1 MVRSIT
7 CFGCAG
13 NPLRKRRSKPWTAEL
28 DKTFAEDPEVAETYG
43 LGSLASAKV
52 APRRR
57 GTIATINIVTKTAT
71 TKDDSDFKMSQA
83 AFKPTHK
90 RNKGSWT
97 REEKDHLIAC
107 VTASQQANLRGEGL
121 WYDVYPNMLVRGVKR
136 PVGGNEKYLV

>member
-13 NPLRKRRSKPWTAEL
+13 NPLRKRRAKPWTAEL

-43 LGSLASAKV
+43 LGSFASAKV
-52 APRRR
+52 ALRRR
-57 GTIATINIVTKTAT
+57 RTIVTTNIAAKTAT
-71 TKDDSDFKMSQA
+71 TKNDSDFEMSQA

-97 REEKDHLIAC
+97 REEKGHLIAC
-107 VTASQQANLRGEGL
+107 VTASQQANLRGEDL
-121 WYDVYPNMLVRGVKR
+121 WDDVYPNMLARGVK
-136 PVGGNEKYLV
+136 